1 MPKAHALQAGLC
13 VRVTEG
19 AGCPQA
25 VRSSW
30 QAHCDMPLPSEI
42 AAMVDARTEQDEDA
56 PTTPVPSCC
65 LLSAAGLCRITSL
78 PDTEVHRAVL
88 QSVAGKWVL

>member
-1 MPKAHALQAGLC
+1 MPCRQVIVVHA
-13 VRVTEG
+13 TEG
-19 AGCPQA
+19 AGCHQA

-30 QAHCDMPLPSEI
+30 EAHCDMPLPSEI
-42 AAMVDARTEQDEDA
+42 AAVVDVRTEHDEDA

-65 LLSAAGLCRITSL
+65 LLSAAGLCRTTSR

-88 QSVAGKWVL
+88 QSVAGKLVC